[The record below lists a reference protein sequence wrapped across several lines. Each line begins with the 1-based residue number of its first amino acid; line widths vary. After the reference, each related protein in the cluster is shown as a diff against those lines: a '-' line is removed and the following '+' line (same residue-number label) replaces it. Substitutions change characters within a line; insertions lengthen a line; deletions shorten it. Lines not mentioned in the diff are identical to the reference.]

1 MKNIDKLLKAKKQ
14 YDELEAI
21 RVKASNL
28 LVNEK
33 YDTCVHF
40 HYENKI
46 VISCADKSDSPSIWA
61 QFDLIGG
68 EIYVTNRG
76 NYNDAEIDG
85 MVMFLAEWLE
95 R

>member
-1 MKNIDKLLKAKKQ
+1 MKNIEKLQLAKQQ

-46 VISCADKSDSPSIWA
+46 VISCAAKSDKASIWA
-61 QFDLIGG
+61 QFYLINW
-68 EIYVTNRG
+68 EISVTARG
-76 NYNDAEIDG
+76 NYNDADIEG
-85 MVMFLAEWLE
+85 MVMFIEEWIDG
-95 R
+95 